1 LIDRGI
7 GGLWAAAICAES
19 GGGGWGDCVSDGLI
33 WVGSDDGFGD
43 GKIVI
48 GGN

>member
-1 LIDRGI
+1 VGSVGFGRRPYVRRVV
-7 GGLWAAAICAES
+7 
-19 GGGGWGDCVSDGLI
+19 GGWGDCVSDGLI